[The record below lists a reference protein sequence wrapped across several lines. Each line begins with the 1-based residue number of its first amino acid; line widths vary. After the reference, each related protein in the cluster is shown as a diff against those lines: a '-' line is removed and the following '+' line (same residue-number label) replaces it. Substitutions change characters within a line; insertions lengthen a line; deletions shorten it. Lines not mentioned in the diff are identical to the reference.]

1 MDTLRYF
8 EWVPG
13 LDHQELQ
20 LPIRQTVGSAGYDL
34 FSSNDVV
41 IAPNE
46 IKLIPTGVRVKLP
59 VGEFLAVYARSS
71 LALKHHLLLANGV
84 GVVDADY
91 YDNPDNGGE
100 IFVPL
105 WNAGLEVVVLPRGER
120 IAQGIFTQFLTIA
133 ADEITNASK
142 RQGGFGSTGS
152 R

>member
-13 LDHQELQ
+13 LDHQKLQ
-20 LPIRQTVGSAGYDL
+20 LPIRQTAGSAGYDL
-34 FSSNDVV
+34 FSSNDVA

-46 IKLIPTGVRVKLP
+46 IKLVPTGVRVKLP
-59 VGEFLAVYARSS
+59 EGEFLAVYARSS

-105 WNAGLEVVVLPRGER
+105 WNAGLELVVLPRGER
-120 IAQGIFTQFLTIA
+120 IAQGIFTQFLISA
-133 ADEITNASK
+133 ADEITNTGQ